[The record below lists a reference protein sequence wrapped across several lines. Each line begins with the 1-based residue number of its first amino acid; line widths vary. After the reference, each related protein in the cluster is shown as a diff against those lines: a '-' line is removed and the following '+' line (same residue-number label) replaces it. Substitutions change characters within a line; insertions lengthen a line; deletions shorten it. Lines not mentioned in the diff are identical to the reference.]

1 MDEEW
6 LGEWLDID
14 QALAYLR
21 SRGVK
26 ITKTTLY
33 SDVSRIKKPRSYKI
47 KGALRF
53 KRSDL
58 DAWVDEIT
66 KER

>member
-14 QALAYLR
+14 QALTYLR
-21 SRGVK
+21 FRGVK
-26 ITKTTLY
+26 ITKKTLY

-58 DAWVDEIT
+58 DAYVDEIT

>member
-1 MDEEW
+1 MDDDW

-14 QALAYLR
+14 QTLAYLR

-33 SDVSRIKKPRSYKI
+33 SDISRIKKPRSYKI

-53 KRSDL
+53 NRSDL
-58 DAWVDEIT
+58 DAYIDEIT